1 MQCKVAIPSGVYII
15 LRAIPPSEECAGNIS
30 YLFLQHCLLRG
41 KKQQGGCVYCFQRG
55 NAKIWRCEI
64 YGKYPDEWTGRCI
77 WHGFADSRWLC
88 SRLLRPY
95 SPTNITFQAE
105 LLHIRI
111 FAFLSF
117 HFLVIAPMVCY
128 TSCKAHIAYGFG
140 SVYALVFLDISE
152 NLYFHEKKI
161 LGRIG
166 RLICAKD
173 WRDG

>member
-1 MQCKVAIPSGVYII
+1 MVCILFYEQFRLRWNVQKIYITCFCGI
-15 LRAIPPSEECAGNIS
+15 AFCD
-30 YLFLQHCLLRG
+30 QLLRG